1 MQTPRS
7 KRLFDV
13 GVSGL
18 LLLLLSPVFGLAF
31 VVLALDMLLVPADR
45 GPWLYRERR
54 ISAGREFDVLK
65 FRVLRVEAI
74 GSIPSDSYARL
85 LERDHE
91 NLTRGGRVL
100 KVAYL
105 DELPQLVNVLRGEM
119 SLVGP
124 RPWPIPMVEKQR
136 SDGYRYRDEVVA
148 GWTGPAQVRKDMP
161 RKTYSALE
169 LDLEYVEALKAW
181 SGSRLVRHDIGV
193 LWASLRTVAR
203 RRGLRY

>member
-7 KRLFDV
+7 KRLFDI

-54 ISAGREFDVLK
+54 ISAGRAFDVLK

-74 GSIPSDSYARL
+74 DSIPADSYARL

-91 NLTRGGRVL
+91 NLTRGGRV
-100 KVAYL
+100 
-105 DELPQLVNVLRGEM
+105 
-119 SLVGP
+119 
-124 RPWPIPMVEKQR
+124 
-136 SDGYRYRDEVVA
+136 
-148 GWTGPAQVRKDMP
+148 
-161 RKTYSALE
+161 
-169 LDLEYVEALKAW
+169 
-181 SGSRLVRHDIGV
+181 
-193 LWASLRTVAR
+193 
-203 RRGLRY
+203 

>member
-1 MQTPRS
+1 MRSPRS

-13 GVSGL
+13 GVSAL
-18 LLLLLSPVFGLAF
+18 FLLLLSPVFGFAF

-74 GSIPSDSYARL
+74 RSIEEGSYARL

-91 NLTRGGRVL
+91 NLTRAGRIL
-100 KVAYL
+100 KAAYL

-124 RPWPIPMVEKQR
+124 RPWPVPMVEKQR

-161 RKTYSALE
+161 RKTYSALD
-169 LDLEYVEALKAW
+169 LDLEYVESLKTW
-181 SGSRLVRHDIGV
+181 SGLRVVKNDVQV
-193 LWASLRTVAR
+193 LFASLRTVAR